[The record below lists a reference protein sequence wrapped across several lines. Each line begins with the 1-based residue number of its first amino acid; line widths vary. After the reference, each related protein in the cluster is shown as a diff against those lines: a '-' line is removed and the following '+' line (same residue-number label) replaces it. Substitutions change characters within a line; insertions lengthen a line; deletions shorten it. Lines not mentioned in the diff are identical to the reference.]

1 MMYNSP
7 YVEFLFSLS
16 FFSIFLSFII
26 GLLRIKYFEK
36 SDYLFFILI
45 FIGIVT
51 ELASSICSWYFKQP
65 NSFILNIYEIIET
78 LMVFYFYCIL
88 FNISKKKILI
98 SVFLFG
104 IFCSVDFYINNGNR
118 HYGNH
123 MIIESLMAI
132 TFSLLTF
139 QFPFSLRKFHITNIY
154 QSNIFWYNS
163 ALFIYFTSCFFLSL
177 FMNYMLENDMK
188 LFFYAWGICH
198 SIANIILN
206 MLIAIGFWKSKHQTA
221 FKTLTN

>member
-7 YVEFLFSLS
+7 LVEFLYSIS
-16 FFSIFLSFII
+16 FLSIFLSFII
-26 GLLRIKYFEK
+26 GLLRIKYFK
-36 SDYLFFILI
+36 KTDYLFFFLIL
-45 FIGIVT
+45 IGIVT
-51 ELASSICSWYFKQP
+51 ELASTIYSWYFKLP
-65 NSFILNIYEIIET
+65 NSFILNVYKIIET

-88 FNISKKKILI
+88 FNISKKKIFI
-98 SVFLFG
+98 SVSLFG
-104 IFCSVDFYINNGNR
+104 IFCLIDFNYSYGNR
-118 HYGNH
+118 NYGNH
-123 MIIESLMAI
+123 MIVESLMAI
-132 TFSLLTF
+132 VFSLLAF
-139 QFPFSLRKFHITNIY
+139 QFPLRKYHVTNIY
-154 QSNIFWYNS
+154 QSNMFWYNS

-198 SIANIILN
+198 SLANMILN